1 VSEASPKPV
10 VDLHQVKHRCASCSL
25 AELCLPVGLNRED
38 VAKLELLIEPHST
51 LHADDHLFRVGDAF
65 RAIFAVRSGYLKTY
79 LVDDGGRE
87 QVLGFHLPG
96 ELVGLDAIYPER
108 HQCNAVALD
117 TASVCE
123 LPFHS
128 IEALSLSVPSLQR
141 SMFRLMSKE
150 LGESHALAGDL
161 SAEERLAAFLLS
173 LANRLKARGYSE
185 TRLTLAMPRRDIANF
200 LALATETVSRVFT
213 RFEKEGLIHV
223 DRRDVT
229 LLDLDRLHALCRH
242 GASSARA

>member
-1 VSEASPKPV
+1 MSDARPKPV
-10 VDLHQVKHRCASCSL
+10 IDLHQVKTRCATCSL
-25 AELCLPVGLNRED
+25 SELCLPLGLNRED
-38 VAKLELLIEPHST
+38 VGKLERLIEPRAT
-51 LHADDHLFRVGDAF
+51 LHADDHLFRVGDPF
-65 RAIFAVRSGYLKTY
+65 RAIYAVRSGYLKTY

-96 ELVGLDAIYPER
+96 ELIGLDAIYPER

-117 TASVCE
+117 TASVCD

-128 IEALSLSVPSLQR
+128 IESLAGSIPSLQR

-161 SAEERLAAFLLS
+161 SAEERLAAFLSS
-173 LANRLKARGYSE
+173 LASRLKARGYSE

-213 RFEKEGLIHV
+213 RFEKDGLIHV
-223 DRRDVT
+223 DRREVT
-229 LLDLDRLHALCRH
+229 LLDVDRLHALCRH
-242 GASSARA
+242 SG

>member
-1 VSEASPKPV
+1 VSEPQPKPAI
-10 VDLHQVKHRCASCSL
+10 DLKLVKNRCATCSL
-25 AELCLPVGLNRED
+25 AELCLPLGLSKDDVG
-38 VAKLELLIEPHST
+38 KLERLIEPRAP
-51 LHADDHLFRVGDAF
+51 LHADDHLYRVGDPF
-65 RAIFAVRSGYLKTY
+65 RAIYAVRAGYLKTY
-79 LVDDGGRE
+79 LVDDAGRE

-123 LPFHS
+123 LPFHEV
-128 IEALSLSVPSLQR
+128 EALAGTIPTLQHSL
-141 SMFRLMSKE
+141 FRLMSKE
-150 LGESHALAGDL
+150 LGDSHHFAGDL

-185 TRLTLAMPRRDIANF
+185 TRLTLAMPRRDIANY

-213 RFEKEGLIHV
+213 RFEKDGLIHV
-223 DRRDVT
+223 DRREVT
-229 LLDLDRLHALCRH
+229 LLDLERMAALCRH
-242 GASSARA
+242 SG

>member
-1 VSEASPKPV
+1 MPELQPKPSI
-10 VDLHQVKHRCASCSL
+10 DLKQVKNRCATCSL
-25 AELCLPVGLNRED
+25 SELCLPLGLLKED
-38 VAKLELLIEPHST
+38 VAKLERLIEPRGP
-51 LHADDHLFRVGDAF
+51 LHADDHLYRVGDPF
-65 RAIFAVRSGYLKTY
+65 RAIYAVRAGYLKTY
-79 LVDDGGRE
+79 LVDDTGRE

-123 LPFHS
+123 LPFHD
-128 IEALSLSVPSLQR
+128 IEVLAGTIPSLQH
-141 SMFRLMSKE
+141 SLFRLMSKE
-150 LGESHALAGDL
+150 LGDAHHLAGDL

-173 LANRLKARGYSE
+173 LANRLKVRGYSE

-213 RFEKEGLIHV
+213 RFEKDGLIHV
-223 DRRDVT
+223 DRREVT
-229 LLDLDRLHALCRH
+229 LLDLERLNGLCR
-242 GASSARA
+242 

>member
-1 VSEASPKPV
+1 MSEAQPKS
-10 VDLHQVKHRCASCSL
+10 VDLRQVKSRCATCSL
-25 AELCLPVGLNRED
+25 AELCLPLGLSKDD
-38 VAKLELLIEPHST
+38 VSRLERLIEARST
-51 LHADDHLFRVGDAF
+51 LHADDHLYRVGDPF
-65 RAIFAVRSGYLKTY
+65 RAIYAVRSGYLKTY
-79 LVDDGGRE
+79 LVDDAGRE

-123 LPFHS
+123 LPFHE
-128 IEALSLSVPSLQR
+128 IESLASSMPSLQH
-141 SMFRLMSKE
+141 SLFRLMSKE
-150 LGESHALAGDL
+150 LGDSHHLAGDL

-173 LANRLKARGYSE
+173 LVNRLKARGYSE

-213 RFEKEGLIHV
+213 RFEKDGLIHV
-223 DRRDVT
+223 DRREVT
-229 LLDLDRLHALCRH
+229 LLDLDRLNALCRH
-242 GASSARA
+242 GG

>member
-1 VSEASPKPV
+1 MSDARPKPNI
-10 VDLHQVKHRCASCSL
+10 DLRQVKSRCATCSL
-25 AELCLPVGLNRED
+25 AELCLPLGLTRDDVG
-38 VAKLELLIEPHST
+38 KLERLIEPHAT
-51 LHADDHLFRVGDAF
+51 LHADDHLFRVSDPF
-65 RAIFAVRSGYLKTY
+65 RAIFAVRSGYIKTY
-79 LVDDGGRE
+79 LVDDSGRE

-123 LPFHS
+123 LPF
-128 IEALSLSVPSLQR
+128 EAVESLAMVVPSLQR

-185 TRLTLAMPRRDIANF
+185 TRITLAMPRRDIANF

-213 RFEKEGLIHV
+213 RFEKDGLIHV
-223 DRRDVT
+223 DRREVT

-242 GASSARA
+242 AS